1 MQITRFIGLAAGAAL
16 ALCAATARADVTIHL
31 LHVDQ
36 VDGPIW
42 KQIATDYEAGHPGVH
57 VVVDY
62 LENEAFKAKLP
73 TLLQSK
79 DRPNIIYSW
88 AGGVMQAQ
96 IKAGYIEDI
105 SPTLPYFEKAIYP
118 AALKA
123 YIVDGRLYGVPA
135 RMSQVALFYNKA
147 LFAKAG
153 VDAGGIKTW
162 DDFLAAVEKLKKG
175 GVTPIVMAG
184 GEKWPMHFYWSYL
197 VMRLGGADVLR
208 DAEAGKDG
216 GFKNPVFVQAGDRL
230 KQLAALDPFQKGW
243 LSDMFPASTGQFGDQ
258 AGAIDLMG
266 NWLLGMQAPNSAS
279 GKGIP
284 DDQIGLIPFP
294 TLPDGKGRI
303 TDTLGGTEGLL
314 VTKGSPKEAVDFLE
328 FFSQEKEQDLA
339 AAKGA
344 YVPAVIGTD
353 KALTDPRLIAIAH
366 NVATS
371 TWHQN
376 FFDQDLGPS
385 VGRVVN
391 DISVAIAAGQMTPA
405 EGAAQVQEAW
415 DQR

>member
-1 MQITRFIGLAAGAAL
+1 MRFTTFIGAAVGAAL
-16 ALCAATARADVTIHL
+16 ALGAQNARADVTIHL

-42 KQIATDYEAGHPGVH
+42 QQIATDYEKTHPGVR
-57 VVVDY
+57 VAVDF

-88 AGGVMQAQ
+88 AGGVMKAQ
-96 IKAGYIEDI
+96 IDAGYIEDI
-105 SPTLPYFEKAIYP
+105 SASLPYFQKNIYP
-118 AALKA
+118 AALNA
-123 YIVDGRLYGVPA
+123 YIVGGHLYGVPA

-153 VDAGGIKTW
+153 VDADKIKTW
-162 DDFLAAVEKLKKG
+162 DDFLAAVAQLKKA

-216 GFKNPVFVQAGDRL
+216 GFKNPVFVQAGERL

-243 LSDMFPASTGQFGDQ
+243 LSEMFPASTGQFGDQ
-258 AGAIDLMG
+258 VGAIDLMG
-266 NWLLGMQAPNSAS
+266 NWVLGMQAPNSAT

-284 DDQIGLIPFP
+284 DDQIGLLPFP
-294 TLPDGKGRI
+294 ELPDGKGHV

-314 VTKGSPKEAVDFLE
+314 ITKGSPKEALDFLE

-339 AAKGA
+339 AAKNA
-344 YVPAVIGTD
+344 YVPAVMGTAA
-353 KALTDPRLIAIAH
+353 ALTDSRMLAIAH

-391 DISVAIAAGQMTPA
+391 DISVAISAGQMAPA
-405 EGAAQVQEAW
+405 EGAAAVQDSW